1 MKLIAELSH
10 VLLYEDSVNLTSRCK
25 RDYKTATEY
34 RKPQTYTIVSKDRKQ
49 LWSLMLVKFLGPQD
63 RFLLN
68 GRGEGF
74 KSPLDAAMFVNQLM
88 RKELPLVA

>member
-1 MKLIAELSH
+1 MKLITELSH
-10 VLLYEDSVNLTSRCK
+10 ALLYEDDIPPFRRK
-25 RDYKTATEY
+25 QDYETVTEY
-34 RKPQTYTIVSKDRKQ
+34 RKPQTYTIVTKDRKQ
-49 LWSLMLVKFLGPQD
+49 VWSLMLVKFLGPQD
-63 RFLLN
+63 MFLLN

>member
-10 VLLYEDSVNLTSRCK
+10 VLLYQNPLPLRSK
-25 RDYKTATEY
+25 ADYRTITDY
-34 RKPQTYTIVSKDRKQ
+34 LKPQGYTIVTKDRKQ

-63 RFLLN
+63 MFLLN

-74 KSPLDAAMFVNQLM
+74 KSPLDAAIFVNQLM

>member
-1 MKLIAELSH
+1 MKLITELSH
-10 VLLYEDSVNLTSRCK
+10 ALLYEDDIPSRRK
-25 RDYKTATEY
+25 SDYETVTEY

-49 LWSLMLVKFLGPQD
+49 LWSLCLVKCLGPED
-63 RFLLN
+63 MFLLN

-74 KSPLDAAMFVNQLM
+74 KSPLDAAMFINQLM

>member
-1 MKLIAELSH
+1 MKLISELSH
-10 VLLYEDSVNLTSRCK
+10 VLLYEDDIPSRRK
-25 RDYKTATEY
+25 QDYETVTEY
-34 RKPQTYTIVSKDRKQ
+34 LKPQTYSIVSKDRKQ

-63 RFLLN
+63 MFLLN